1 MVGPPRHAVTLGTIL
16 AVLAVA
22 FAMGLTLVLSH
33 VSARYAASRPSAVC
47 VYHVGDQ
54 DCVLWDEFQA
64 RLKAQAEDYA
74 SRAGRTSTPPPR

>member
-33 VSARYAASRPSAVC
+33 VSASYEASRPSAVC
-47 VYHVGDQ
+47 VYYFGDH
-54 DCVLWDEFQA
+54 DCMPWDEFQA
-64 RLKAQAEDYA
+64 RLKVQARDYA
-74 SRAGRTSTPPPR
+74 SRAGRTSPQPR